1 VNWPYFKLYRM
12 RADRYLLRQR
22 VVAHARSH
30 GIKAAARC
38 FGCSRNTV
46 RKWLRRYR
54 PGKPSSLAE
63 VSKRPHRCPHKTR
76 PALEGQIVRLRRRTG
91 FGAERLKIEFA
102 LPASVGAVQ
111 RILRTHKLVR
121 PRKKKHLTKRCLRT
135 LKAQWPIFQQ
145 LVADTKHLC
154 DIPFYWPQMQQ
165 LRLPRFQYSVREV
178 VSGLSLIGY
187 ADELSKSYMTLLAE
201 RVSAHLAW
209 HGVDLRRIEWQT
221 DNGSEFLEDR
231 QQRGL
236 PSLVRALGSG
246 HHYIPPKAH
255 TWQSDVETIH
265 RLVED
270 EFFDR
275 EQFSSRADFYAKAT
289 TYWRYFNIARLNRGK
304 DWKSPLMILRER
316 EPQLHPAIASWQVL
330 DLPATFSHYF
340 PRYLPKGGHDLPV
353 YPYCLR
359 DRAGDALE
367 KARSRL
373 IRKTGRLP
381 R

>member
-1 VNWPYFKLYRM
+1 VNWPYFDLYRM

-22 VVAHARSH
+22 VVAHARSQ
-30 GIKAAARC
+30 GIKAAARR

-46 RKWLRRYR
+46 RKWLRRYQ

-63 VSKRPHRCPHKTR
+63 RSKRPHRCPHKTR

-91 FGAERLKIEFA
+91 FGAERLKVEFA
-102 LPASVGAVQ
+102 LPASVGAVK
-111 RILRTHKLVR
+111 RILRTHQLVR
-121 PRKKKHLTKRCLRT
+121 PRKKKHRTKRCLRAV
-135 LKAQWPIFQQ
+135 KAQWPLFHQ

-154 DIPFYWPQMQQ
+154 DIPCYWPQMQH
-165 LRLPRFQYSVREV
+165 LHLPRFQYSVREV

-255 TWQSDVETIH
+255 T
-265 RLVED
+265 
-270 EFFDR
+270 
-275 EQFSSRADFYAKAT
+275 
-289 TYWRYFNIARLNRGK
+289 
-304 DWKSPLMILRER
+304 
-316 EPQLHPAIASWQVL
+316 
-330 DLPATFSHYF
+330 
-340 PRYLPKGGHDLPV
+340 
-353 YPYCLR
+353 
-359 DRAGDALE
+359 
-367 KARSRL
+367 
-373 IRKTGRLP
+373 
-381 R
+381 